1 MKCPFF
7 LLFLLTIS
15 TLTMANDERWKTGSF
30 EYEGFPLFLRS
41 PYKLNY
47 DELQILYPQFISLT
61 HILKD
66 VNNNGLP
73 NKEYNQSL
81 FEFDTFVSEVLENK
95 RNGVTVLI
103 ETFGGKRNYYMYS
116 TEEIDTV
123 KLKELILNNFPDQEI
138 LIESRLDLKWGFIRA
153 YASDWGL

>member
-1 MKCPFF
+1 
-7 LLFLLTIS
+7 
-15 TLTMANDERWKTGSF
+15 MANDERWKTGSF

-116 TEEIDTV
+116 IEEIDTV

>member
-1 MKCPFF
+1 
-7 LLFLLTIS
+7 
-15 TLTMANDERWKTGSF
+15 MANDERWKTGSF